1 MGVSGMNAQQDDLLE
16 QTEKHKRQKE
26 RVRTMLGFMMVLVT
40 IMFGLTLV
48 QP

>member
-1 MGVSGMNAQQDDLLE
+1 MNAQQGALLE

-26 RVRTMLGFMMVLVT
+26 RVRTMLGFMMVLVI

>member
-1 MGVSGMNAQQDDLLE
+1 MNARQDALLE

-26 RVRTMLGFMMVLVT
+26 RVCTMLGFMMVLVT